1 MALTND
7 YLGELA
13 TKTSNDAVEITA
25 HPDDAG
31 GDIDE
36 TITLGSTS
44 VTFQRSGE
52 DAELDSP
59 PAEISITEPES
70 SGVKFLVVRQSN
82 EDAIDIK
89 ELSSRVGISG
99 DEIEKIIKINQWTI
113 SFGSTDV

>member
-7 YLGELA
+7 YLRELA
-13 TKTSNDAVEITA
+13 TKTAGDAVEITA

-44 VTFQRSGE
+44 VIFQRSDE
-52 DAELDSP
+52 EAEIENP
-59 PAEISITEPES
+59 PAEISITEPEAT
-70 SGVKFLVVRQSN
+70 GVKFLVVRQSN
-82 EDAIDIK
+82 DDAIDIK
-89 ELSSRVGISG
+89 ELSSKVGISG